1 MRRIAALLLIAT
13 SGWLLYQTMGHFVG
27 LSPSAL
33 YENFA
38 RELGNPGFL
47 LPALG
52 GTLGLAGGL
61 IAFFGG
67 PGGAA
72 IAMIGGVAIA
82 GFAFTL
88 NQSFDVMRIW
98 ENEAAVGIAILV
110 LAAFTALL
118 GRN

>member
-13 SGWLLYQTMGHFVG
+13 SGWLLYQTAGHFVG
-27 LSPSAL
+27 LSLEDVA
-33 YENFA
+33 ENFG
-38 RELGNPGFL
+38 RELGNPDFL
-47 LPALG
+47 APALG
-52 GTLGLAGGL
+52 GTLGLIGGL

-72 IAMIGGVAIA
+72 IAMIGGMAIA
-82 GFAFTL
+82 GFALTL
-88 NQSFDVMRIW
+88 NPSFEIARLW

-110 LAAFTALL
+110 LAGLTALL

>member
-38 RELGNPGFL
+38 RELGNPAFL

-72 IAMIGGVAIA
+72 IAMIGGIAVA

-88 NQSFDVMRIW
+88 HQSFEIARIW
-98 ENEAAVGIAILV
+98 ENEAAVGITMLILAG
-110 LAAFTALL
+110 LTALL